1 MWLDPS
7 QVVPHP
13 EFRFHPFVLQDP
25 NLTEGSQVPV
35 DGSIVDTTAVSRVRV
50 LFQLGDPGEH
60 IGQRLTAVK
69 CKGPS
74 PGLTM
79 NALPGR

>member
-1 MWLDPS
+1 MWLGPS
-7 QVVPHP
+7 QAVPHP
-13 EFRFHPFVLQDP
+13 EFTFHPFVLQDP
-25 NLTEGSQVPV
+25 NLTEGGQVPV

-69 CKGPS
+69 CKD